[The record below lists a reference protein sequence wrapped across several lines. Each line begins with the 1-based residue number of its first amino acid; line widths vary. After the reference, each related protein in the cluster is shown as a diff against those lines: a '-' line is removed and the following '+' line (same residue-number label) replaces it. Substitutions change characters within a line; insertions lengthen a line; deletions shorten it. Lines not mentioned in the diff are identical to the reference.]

1 MDESMDKM
9 EMAEETGEAE
19 LDSAGR
25 AEEEFG
31 WPEDDDAAELLYGTD
46 AAPGRNLKEVIRAGV
61 NSGLTER
68 DRNTLMKFRELA
80 EQVPQ
85 TIAEMMRN
93 DDLPAM
99 ARIRLIELVLDR
111 AYGKAEATV
120 NVNGNLGGLEAAEM
134 RVEAMVRSL
143 KLEGN
148 PYGDE

>member
-1 MDESMDKM
+1 MDESMEKM
-9 EMAEETGEAE
+9 EMAAEADTE
-19 LDSAGR
+19 DAG
-25 AEEEFG
+25 G
-31 WPEDDDAAELLYGTD
+31 NSELLYGQD

-61 NSGLTER
+61 NPGLTER

-93 DDLPAM
+93 NDLPAM
-99 ARIRLIELVLDR
+99 ARIRLIELILDR

-120 NVNGNLGGLEAAEM
+120 NVNGNVNGLEASTM
-134 RVEAMVRSL
+134 RVEALVRSL